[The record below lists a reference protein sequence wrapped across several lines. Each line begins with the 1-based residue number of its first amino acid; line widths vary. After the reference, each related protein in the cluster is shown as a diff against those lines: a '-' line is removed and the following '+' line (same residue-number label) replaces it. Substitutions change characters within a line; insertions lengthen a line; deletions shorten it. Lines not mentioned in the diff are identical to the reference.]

1 MCTEVR
7 LKGQQQDV
15 TMERMRYDLDGYL
28 QGTPMGGSGNLSSGI
43 QKPFSGLESSQFE
56 PEKLNEDFARL
67 CSCAEEIMKA
77 KRNTSVFV
85 TIAALALLIGYIAGS
100 IGVGKLPVFAQA
112 GGDAVARGT
121 KAQHERDAY
130 FPNSEDLGPNEM
142 RIISCG
148 TGMPSARE
156 SQAASCFLVELG
168 NGDKFIFDGGTGSD
182 VRIGSLEIPYD
193 LLDKIFISH
202 LHTDH
207 WGSFPAYYVGGW
219 VAGRTV
225 PLRVWGPSGSRPE
238 MGTAFAMEHIQK
250 VYTWDIEGRTGRLPP
265 AGGQLEVHEFDFKG
279 INQVVYQEN
288 GVTIRS
294 FPQIHSLDGSVG
306 YTLEWNGLKFVYGG
320 DSYPSKTF
328 VEAAKG
334 ADVAIHE
341 CMMAVEDWIEKYKF
355 PPARALE
362 VGTQIH
368 TTPESFGKIMSLVK
382 PRMAIAFHFFNDFDT
397 GLAVESGIRVTYDGP
412 VTLADDLLVWNV
424 TKDEIKV
431 RGVVVNPNSWPPAGV
446 FDIPPMDPR
455 AAADIRPSDWTQ
467 SQALNVIDVDQK
479 IYDRI
484 NEKYGTNFEMR
495 MKKLFE

>member
-1 MCTEVR
+1 MS
-7 LKGQQQDV
+7 
-15 TMERMRYDLDGYL
+15 ERVV
-28 QGTPMGGSGNLSSGI
+28 
-43 QKPFSGLESSQFE
+43 
-56 PEKLNEDFARL
+56 
-67 CSCAEEIMKA
+67 
-77 KRNTSVFV
+77 KRWA
-85 TIAALALLIGYIAGS
+85 TIAVMG
-100 IGVGKLPVFAQA
+100 
-112 GGDAVARGT
+112 AVAVLAYTAGRMDQGAIGGEAFAST
-121 KAQHERDAY
+121 ETDAFVRATRALPERDAY
-130 FPNSEDLGPNEM
+130 FPNSEDLGPEEM

-238 MGTAFAMEHIQK
+238 LGTAYAMEHIKK
-250 VYTWDIEGRTGRLPP
+250 VYSWDIEGRTGRLPP
-265 AGGQLEVHEFDFKG
+265 AGGELEVHEFDYRG
-279 INQVVYQEN
+279 INEIVYQEN

-328 VEAAKG
+328 VNAAQD
-334 ADVAIHE
+334 ADVVIHE
-341 CMMAVEDWIEKYKF
+341 IMMAAEDWIKKYKF

-368 TTPESFGKIMSLVK
+368 TSPEAFGKIMSLVK
-382 PRMAIAFHFFNDFDT
+382 PRMAIGFHFFNDFDT
-397 GLAVESGIRVTYDGP
+397 VLAVESGMRSTYDGP
-412 VTLADDLLVWNV
+412 VTLATDYLVWNV
-424 TKDEIKV
+424 TKDDIKV
-431 RGVVVNPNSWPPAGV
+431 REVVVNENAWPPAGV
-446 FDIPPMDPR
+446 FDIPPMDT
-455 AAADIRPSDWTQ
+455 AAAANIRPSDWVQ
-467 SQALNVIDVDQK
+467 GQALDVTDVDQA

-484 NEKYGTNFEMR
+484 NEQYGLDVKMR
-495 MKKLFE
+495 MKEVIEASEEK

>member
-1 MCTEVR
+1 MMEGIESGH
-7 LKGQQQDV
+7 KGGFVNTQ
-15 TMERMRYDLDGYL
+15 
-28 QGTPMGGSGNLSSGI
+28 
-43 QKPFSGLESSQFE
+43 
-56 PEKLNEDFARL
+56 
-67 CSCAEEIMKA
+67 A
-77 KRNTSVFV
+77 KRRWTILVGMSVV
-85 TIAALALLIGYIAGS
+85 AALAHTAGRLDQKTGGATAFAS
-100 IGVGKLPVFAQA
+100 TDSDALVRATRALP
-112 GGDAVARGT
+112 
-121 KAQHERDAY
+121 ERDAY
-130 FPNSEDLGPNEM
+130 FPNSEDLGPEEM

-238 MGTAFAMEHIQK
+238 LGTAYAMEHLQK
-250 VYTWDIEGRTGRLPP
+250 VYSWDIEGRTGRLPP
-265 AGGQLEVHEFDFKG
+265 AGGELEVHEFDYRG
-279 INQVVYQEN
+279 INEVVYEEN

-306 YTLEWNGLKFVYGG
+306 YTMEWNGLKFVYGG

-328 VEAAKG
+328 VNAAQG
-334 ADVAIHE
+334 ADVVIHE
-341 CMMAVEDWIEKYKF
+341 IMMAAEDWIKKYKF
-355 PPARALE
+355 PPPRALE

-368 TTPESFGKIMSLVK
+368 TSPEAFGKIMSLVK
-382 PRMAIAFHFFNDFDT
+382 PRLAIGFHFFNDFDT
-397 GLAVESGIRVTYDGP
+397 VLAVESGLRTTYDGP
-412 VTLADDLLVWNV
+412 VTLATDYLVWNV
-424 TKDEIKV
+424 TKNDIRV
-431 RGVVVNPNSWPPAGV
+431 REVVVNENAWPPAGV
-446 FDIPPMDPR
+446 FDIPPMDT
-455 AAADIRPSDWTQ
+455 AAAANIRPSDWVQ
-467 SQALNVIDVDQK
+467 GQALNVTDVDQA

-484 NEKYGTNFEMR
+484 NKKYGLDVKMR
-495 MKKLFE
+495 MKQVFEAQEPE

>member
-1 MCTEVR
+1 MGAVAVLAYTA
-7 LKGQQQDV
+7 G
-15 TMERMRYDLDGYL
+15 RMD
-28 QGTPMGGSGNLSSGI
+28 QGTI
-43 QKPFSGLESSQFE
+43 
-56 PEKLNEDFARL
+56 
-67 CSCAEEIMKA
+67 
-77 KRNTSVFV
+77 
-85 TIAALALLIGYIAGS
+85 
-100 IGVGKLPVFAQA
+100 
-112 GGDAVARGT
+112 GGDAFANTETDAFVRATR
-121 KAQHERDAY
+121 ALPERDAY
-130 FPNSEDLGPNEM
+130 FPNSEDLGPEEM

-225 PLRVWGPSGSRPE
+225 PLRVWGPSGSRPKL
-238 MGTAFAMEHIQK
+238 GTAYAMEHLKK
-250 VYTWDIEGRTGRLPP
+250 VYSWDIEGRTGRLPP
-265 AGGQLEVHEFDFKG
+265 AGGELEVHEFDYRG
-279 INQVVYQEN
+279 VNEIVYQEN

-328 VEAAKG
+328 VNAAQD
-334 ADVAIHE
+334 ADVVIHE
-341 CMMAVEDWIEKYKF
+341 IMMAAEDWIKKYKF

-368 TTPESFGKIMSLVK
+368 TSPEAFGKIMSLVK
-382 PRMAIAFHFFNDFDT
+382 PRMAIGFHFFNDFDT
-397 GLAVESGIRVTYDGP
+397 VLAVESGMRSTYDGP
-412 VTLADDLLVWNV
+412 VTLATDYLVWNV
-424 TKDEIKV
+424 TKDDIKV
-431 RGVVVNPNSWPPAGV
+431 REVVVNENAWPPAGV
-446 FDIPPMDPR
+446 FDIPPMDT
-455 AAADIRPSDWTQ
+455 AAAANIRPSDWVQ
-467 SQALNVIDVDQK
+467 GQALDVTDVDQA

-484 NEKYGTNFEMR
+484 NEQYGLDVKMR
-495 MKKLFE
+495 MKEVIEASEEK

>member
-1 MCTEVR
+1 
-7 LKGQQQDV
+7 
-15 TMERMRYDLDGYL
+15 
-28 QGTPMGGSGNLSSGI
+28 MG
-43 QKPFSGLESSQFE
+43 
-56 PEKLNEDFARL
+56 
-67 CSCAEEIMKA
+67 
-77 KRNTSVFV
+77 
-85 TIAALALLIGYIAGS
+85 
-100 IGVGKLPVFAQA
+100 
-112 GGDAVARGT
+112 AVAVLAYTAGRMDQGAIGGEAFAST
-121 KAQHERDAY
+121 ETDAFVRATRALPERDAY
-130 FPNSEDLGPNEM
+130 FPNSEDLGPEEM

-238 MGTAFAMEHIQK
+238 LGTAYAMEHIKK
-250 VYTWDIEGRTGRLPP
+250 VYSWDIEGRTGRLPP
-265 AGGQLEVHEFDFKG
+265 AGGELEVHEFDYRG
-279 INQVVYQEN
+279 VNEIVYQEN

-328 VEAAKG
+328 VNAAQD
-334 ADVAIHE
+334 ADVVIHE
-341 CMMAVEDWIEKYKF
+341 IMMAAEDWIKKYKF

-368 TTPESFGKIMSLVK
+368 TSPEAFGKIMSLVK
-382 PRMAIAFHFFNDFDT
+382 PRMAIGFHFFNDFDT
-397 GLAVESGIRVTYDGP
+397 VLAVESGMRSTYDGP
-412 VTLADDLLVWNV
+412 VTLATDYLVWNV
-424 TKDEIKV
+424 TKDDIKV
-431 RGVVVNPNSWPPAGV
+431 REVVVNENAWPPAGV
-446 FDIPPMDPR
+446 FDIPPMDT
-455 AAADIRPSDWTQ
+455 AAAANIRPSDWIQ
-467 SQALNVIDVDQK
+467 GQALDVTDVDQA

-484 NEKYGTNFEMR
+484 NEQYGLDVKMR
-495 MKKLFE
+495 MKEVIEASEEK

>member
-1 MCTEVR
+1 
-7 LKGQQQDV
+7 
-15 TMERMRYDLDGYL
+15 
-28 QGTPMGGSGNLSSGI
+28 
-43 QKPFSGLESSQFE
+43 
-56 PEKLNEDFARL
+56 
-67 CSCAEEIMKA
+67 
-77 KRNTSVFV
+77 
-85 TIAALALLIGYIAGS
+85 
-100 IGVGKLPVFAQA
+100 
-112 GGDAVARGT
+112 
-121 KAQHERDAY
+121 
-130 FPNSEDLGPNEM
+130 M

-238 MGTAFAMEHIQK
+238 LGTAYAMEHIKK
-250 VYTWDIEGRTGRLPP
+250 VYSWDIEGRTGRLPP
-265 AGGQLEVHEFDFKG
+265 AGGELEVHEFDYRG
-279 INQVVYQEN
+279 VNEIVYQEN

-328 VEAAKG
+328 VNAAQD
-334 ADVAIHE
+334 ADVVIHE
-341 CMMAVEDWIEKYKF
+341 IMMAAEDWIKKYKF

-368 TTPESFGKIMSLVK
+368 TSPEAFGKIMSLVK
-382 PRMAIAFHFFNDFDT
+382 PRMAIGFHFFNDFDT
-397 GLAVESGIRVTYDGP
+397 VLAVESGMRSTYDGP
-412 VTLADDLLVWNV
+412 VTLATDYLVWNV
-424 TKDEIKV
+424 TKDDIKV
-431 RGVVVNPNSWPPAGV
+431 REVVVNENAWPPAGV
-446 FDIPPMDPR
+446 FDIPPMDT
-455 AAADIRPSDWTQ
+455 AAAANIRPSDWVQ
-467 SQALNVIDVDQK
+467 GQALDVTDVDQA

-484 NEKYGTNFEMR
+484 NEQYGLDVKMR
-495 MKKLFE
+495 MKEVIEASEEK

>member
-1 MCTEVR
+1 MS
-7 LKGQQQDV
+7 
-15 TMERMRYDLDGYL
+15 ERVV
-28 QGTPMGGSGNLSSGI
+28 
-43 QKPFSGLESSQFE
+43 
-56 PEKLNEDFARL
+56 
-67 CSCAEEIMKA
+67 
-77 KRNTSVFV
+77 KRWA
-85 TIAALALLIGYIAGS
+85 TIAVMG
-100 IGVGKLPVFAQA
+100 
-112 GGDAVARGT
+112 AVAVLAYTAGRMDQGAIGGEAFAST
-121 KAQHERDAY
+121 ETDAFVRATRALPERDAY
-130 FPNSEDLGPNEM
+130 FPNSEDLGPEEM

-238 MGTAFAMEHIQK
+238 LGTAYAMEHIKK
-250 VYTWDIEGRTGRLPP
+250 VYSWDIEGRTGRLPP
-265 AGGQLEVHEFDFKG
+265 AGGELEVHEFDYRG
-279 INQVVYQEN
+279 VNEIVYQEN

-328 VEAAKG
+328 VNAAQD
-334 ADVAIHE
+334 ADVVIHE
-341 CMMAVEDWIEKYKF
+341 IMMAAEDWIKKYKF

-368 TTPESFGKIMSLVK
+368 TSPEAFGKIMSLVK
-382 PRMAIAFHFFNDFDT
+382 PRMAIGFHFFNDFDT
-397 GLAVESGIRVTYDGP
+397 VLAVESGMRSTYDGP
-412 VTLADDLLVWNV
+412 VTLATDYLVWNV
-424 TKDEIKV
+424 TKDDIKV
-431 RGVVVNPNSWPPAGV
+431 REVVVNENAWPPAGV
-446 FDIPPMDPR
+446 FDIPPMDT
-455 AAADIRPSDWTQ
+455 AAAANIRPSDWVQ
-467 SQALNVIDVDQK
+467 GQALDVTDVDQA

-484 NEKYGTNFEMR
+484 NEQYGLDVKMR
-495 MKKLFE
+495 MKEVIEASEEK